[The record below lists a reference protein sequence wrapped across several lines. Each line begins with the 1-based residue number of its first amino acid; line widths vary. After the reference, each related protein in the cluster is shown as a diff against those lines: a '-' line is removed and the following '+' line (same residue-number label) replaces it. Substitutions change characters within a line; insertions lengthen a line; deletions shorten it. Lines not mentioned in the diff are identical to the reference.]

1 MEKPTILRKMLFNS
15 SNEMKSNKYLL
26 LLSIKNMR
34 VLFSEAGRIKA
45 LAYQRTRIFEWL
57 WQDR

>member
-1 MEKPTILRKMLFNS
+1 MLFNS
-15 SNEMKSNKYLL
+15 SNKMKSNKYLL

-45 LAYQRTRIFEWL
+45 SAYQKTRIFEWL